1 MFYTSGF
8 TKYKVSDYITV
19 IVYFKK
25 IFGIEY
31 DKTVYILDSNG
42 KSIRIV

>member
-1 MFYTSGF
+1 MFHTTGF

-19 IVYFKK
+19 VVYFNK

-31 DKTVYILDSNG
+31 DKTVYIIDSNG
-42 KSIRIV
+42 ESIKIS